1 MRTDFLPFHRPSI
14 DDKEINEVVDSLKS
28 GWITTGPKVK
38 MFEEQ
43 FATYVGASNAV
54 AVNSCTA
61 ALHLSLSAIGLQQND
76 EVILPTTTFAATAEV
91 ITYFGALPVLV
102 DIRKDS
108 FNIDASLTK
117 AIIPVHMAWQS
128 CDMNEIIK
136 IAKNYDLKIIEDAAH
151 ALPSKYQGKTIGTI
165 GDITTFSFYATKTI
179 TTGEGGM
186 VTTENEEFAEKIR
199 LLSLHGISK
208 DAWKRYTSEGSWYYE
223 ILDAGF
229 KYNMTDI
236 AAGLGIQQLQK
247 SLGFHGRR
255 SEIAKMYQKAFAYTD
270 LLETPYVAN
279 NVQHAWHLYMILLN
293 LDRLS
298 ITRGLFIE
306 ELKNRNIGSSV
317 HFIPLHLHPYYK
329 NKYGYSEGDFKNSEW
344 VYNRCVSLPIFPG
357 MKNEDVLDVIE
368 SVKFV
373 LEKFKL

>member
-1 MRTDFLPFHRPSI
+1 
-14 DDKEINEVVDSLKS
+14 
-28 GWITTGPKVK
+28 
-38 MFEEQ
+38 
-43 FATYVGASNAV
+43 
-54 AVNSCTA
+54 
-61 ALHLSLSAIGLQQND
+61 
-76 EVILPTTTFAATAEV
+76 
-91 ITYFGALPVLV
+91 
-102 DIRKDS
+102 
-108 FNIDASLTK
+108 
-117 AIIPVHMAWQS
+117 MAGQS

-236 AAGLGIQQLQK
+236 AAGMGIQQLRK
-247 SLGFHGRR
+247 SLGFHARR
-255 SEIAKMYQKAFAYTD
+255 SEIAKMYQKSFAYTD

-298 ITRGLFIE
+298 ITRGQFIE